1 MKYDKIVEIN
11 KKKSQQN
18 IKVAEREIKEMLK
31 QGELIQVSELVRR
44 TGFSSTFFYNNERVR
59 KLIEQAKDQ
68 QKNILKSQ
76 NGKIHIPEEIEEKMI
91 NLHIEILKLKR
102 KNAALTRIIVELK
115 ASRLEKDVSD

>member
-18 IKVAEREIKEMLK
+18 IKVAEREIKKMLK
-31 QGELIQVSELVRR
+31 QGELIQVRELARR

-91 NLHIEILKLKR
+91 NFHIEILKLKR
-102 KNAALTRIIVELK
+102 DNELLKRKLEEANIELK
-115 ASRLEKDVSD
+115 Y